1 MKCSLASVESFI
13 LPHEDDIMFTSH
25 VGFFSLE
32 VTRLQASAMSYFFTI
47 RLSDPQPL

>member
-25 VGFFSLE
+25 VF
-32 VTRLQASAMSYFFTI
+32 FFT
-47 RLSDPQPL
+47 RGYKASSLCNVLFLYNKTV